1 MANQHNSHS
10 STERRVKRPSFLAVL
25 TISASYL
32 SSTASYRLFYRS
44 LICTR
49 IFCSQMQFKMPRL
62 SKNFQIF
69 KLNYF
74 SKFILYQNCLWQNT
88 TYLHSKSF
96 GKDMDTSTGLNPWVT
111 RETVQHLHS
120 DQEQQKDEFLVG
132 AITQGK
138 NMEGCKQE
146 KKKSIMHIMILY
158 KKKPTKDNTKK
169 SWLINT
175 LSKVAAYKIS
185 TGKLEVSLYTN
196 DKLSE
201 KDIKK
206 ATVFT
211 IA

>member
-96 GKDMDTSTGLNPWVT
+96 GMLWI
-111 RETVQHLHS
+111 Q
-120 DQEQQKDEFLVG
+120 
-132 AITQGK
+132 AQGWIP
-138 NMEGCKQE
+138 ESPE
-146 KKKSIMHIMILY
+146 KHFS
-158 KKKPTKDNTKK
+158 
-169 SWLINT
+169 
-175 LSKVAAYKIS
+175 IS
-185 TGKLEVSLYTN
+185 TQTRNNKRMS
-196 DKLSE
+196 S
-201 KDIKK
+201 
-206 ATVFT
+206 
-211 IA
+211 